1 MITGQIIQT
10 SIDELKAITKVDLG
24 VYDLNGSEVAST
36 MEKDDITTDLITGFA
51 ASPAD
56 SQVIGVHHL
65 LKIRDEG
72 DLLYVLVARGMTDD
86 VYMVGKIAVSQI
98 QNLVIAYKERFD
110 RNNFFQNLLLD
121 NLLLVDIYNRAKKL
135 HVEVSCPRAVYL
147 IETKDEKDGIVSE
160 VLKGMFS
167 PQAGDYVTAVDESSL
182 ILIKSVESTTT
193 PETLHELAET
203 IVAMMNAEALLDVKV
218 AYGTVVQELKDV
230 SKSYKEAKMALD
242 VGKIFYVEKKVIA
255 YSTLGIGRL
264 IYQLPVNLC
273 KIFIEEIFGDNVP
286 MDLDEETLNTLNKFF
301 ENNLNVSETSR
312 QLFVHRN
319 TLVYRIEK
327 IQKSTGLDLRSFDD
341 ALTFKIAYGRKLY
354 EISGQPGILRTTP
367 RIKLDRN
374 FIRGGF
380 YVISETDQL
389 FGITGKR
396 ATDPGSRVCKAGK
409 LGKGRDSDGAAER
422 TGDRVWQGD
431 DAVSAAGKRRR
442 TVM

>member
-1 MITGQIIQT
+1 MITGQTIQT

-24 VYDLNGSEVAST
+24 VYDLNGSVVAST
-36 MEKDDITTDLITGFA
+36 MEKDDITTDLISGFA

-65 LKIRDEG
+65 LKIRDEAE
-72 DLLYVLVARGMTDD
+72 LLYVLVARGMTDD

-160 VLKGMFS
+160 VLKSMFS

-182 ILIKSVESTTT
+182 ILIKSVENTTT
-193 PETLHELAET
+193 PQALHELAET

-242 VGKIFYVEKKVIA
+242 VGKIF
-255 YSTLGIGRL
+255 
-264 IYQLPVNLC
+264 
-273 KIFIEEIFGDNVP
+273 IEEIFGDNVP
-286 MDLDEETLNTLNKFF
+286 YDLDEETLNTLNKFF

-327 IQKSTGLDLRSFDD
+327 IQKSTGLDLRNFDD
-341 ALTFKIAYGRKLY
+341 ALTFKIALMVVNYMKY
-354 EISGQPGILRTTP
+354 
-367 RIKLDRN
+367 LD
-374 FIRGGF
+374 IQE
-380 YVISETDQL
+380 Y
-389 FGITGKR
+389 
-396 ATDPGSRVCKAGK
+396 
-409 LGKGRDSDGAAER
+409 
-422 TGDRVWQGD
+422 
-431 DAVSAAGKRRR
+431 
-442 TVM
+442 